1 MYLSIYLSI
10 YLFIYLSIYLSRLYD
25 SLVRMKGSVEKN
37 LEGSASVIFFQKSCE
52 DVKDWITEKSEKL
65 EMDDLAKDLTTVK
78 VIYLS
83 LSIYLSIYLYNL

>member
-1 MYLSIYLSI
+1 
-10 YLFIYLSIYLSRLYD
+10 
-25 SLVRMKGSVEKN
+25 MKGSVEKN

-78 VIYLS
+78 VIH
-83 LSIYLSIYLYNL
+83 LSIYLFIYLSTYIS